1 MDNITINGRAYAIVR
16 TPSDNR
22 NAVARLRG
30 GNIVITLPRR
40 WPNSEKERVAAN
52 LLKRAVRAIEKGK
65 WSPERATRVA
75 FSHGQRLEALGRE
88 MSVVFVPGR
97 RFGARLRDGKLEVRV
112 DETHPRKGEKAAT
125 AARRAITR
133 ELMPELLAR
142 VNAINTTHFG
152 ASIPKVSLR
161 DSVSRWGSCSPDGSI
176 SLNFRLLF
184 MPEGILDY
192 VIVHELAHTK
202 YKSHGPR
209 FWGLVEKAM
218 PDHKE
223 RRKWLKE
230 NGWDYPKQE
239 NGKPG
244 TEPEAIPG
252 QQTLYEYYD
261 EPY

>member
-1 MDNITINGRAYAIVR
+1 VESVTINGRDYAIVR

-40 WPNSEKERVAAN
+40 WPNSERERVAAN
-52 LLKRAVRAIEKGK
+52 LLKRAVRAIEKGN

-75 FSHGQRLEALGRE
+75 FAHGQRVTAFGRE
-88 MSVVFVPGR
+88 LAVVFVPGR
-97 RFGARLRDGKLEVRV
+97 RFGAKVRDGKLEVRV
-112 DETHPRKGEKAAT
+112 DEAHSHKGERAAA
-125 AARRAITR
+125 AARRAITKTF
-133 ELMPELLAR
+133 MPELLAR
-142 VNAINTTHFG
+142 VGRINAEHFG
-152 ASIPKVSLR
+152 APIKKVSLR

-223 RRKWLKE
+223 RRRWLKE
-230 NGWDYPKQE
+230 NGWGYPKQE
-239 NGKPG
+239 N
-244 TEPEAIPG
+244 EAKVPG
-252 QQTLYEYYD
+252 QATRAEYYD